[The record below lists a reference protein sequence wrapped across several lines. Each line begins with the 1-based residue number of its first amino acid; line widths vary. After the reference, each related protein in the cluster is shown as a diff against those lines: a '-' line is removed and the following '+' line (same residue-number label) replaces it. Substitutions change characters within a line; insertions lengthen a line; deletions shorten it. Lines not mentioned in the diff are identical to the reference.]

1 MRDSMA
7 KGGECVYRRESRK
20 EISVSDPV
28 MGMTENKFTFQVSQ
42 SLDNFAF

>member
-1 MRDSMA
+1 MRDPVA
-7 KGGECVYRRESRK
+7 NGGEYFYRREIRK

-28 MGMTENKFTFQVSQ
+28 MGMAEDNFTFQVSQ